1 MSNPTRRPVSEGGNL
16 VAFDTERAKMA
27 AAKSAEVRRAKKA
40 EKANEVAEAS
50 SQRARFQRGDLGTD
64 ALMTAHSLIK
74 RVLAGDIPIRNG
86 ADAAAI
92 VKALVEIGRLEQG
105 EATAL
110 TAHLTGDLSEL
121 ERSIAKDMAALG
133 ISPVAA
139 LNQGMEEATAP
150 QKVDTCMDT
159 SGARAERELRP
170 GEPTT

>member
-1 MSNPTRRPVSEGGNL
+1 MPLSRT
-16 VAFDTERAKMA
+16 
-27 AAKSAEVRRAKKA
+27 KA
-40 EKANEVAEAS
+40 IEAAEAS
-50 SQRARFQRGDLGTD
+50 AQRSRFQRGDLGTD
-64 ALMTAHSLIK
+64 ALMTAHSIIK
-74 RVLAGDIPIRNG
+74 RVLAGDIPVRNG

-121 ERSIAKDMAALG
+121 ERSIARDMAALG

-139 LNQGMEEATAP
+139 MNQGMEEAIVP
-150 QKVDTCMDT
+150 EKVDTCMDT
-159 SGARAERELRP
+159 SCAPRERELPR